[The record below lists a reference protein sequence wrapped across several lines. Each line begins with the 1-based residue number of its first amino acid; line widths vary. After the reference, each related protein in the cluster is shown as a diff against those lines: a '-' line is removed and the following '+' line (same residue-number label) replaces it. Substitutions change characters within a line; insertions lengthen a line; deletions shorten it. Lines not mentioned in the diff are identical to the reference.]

1 MLRDVRH
8 TVTDGLLGLSGD
20 QGEGVHIKI
29 GVSPVK
35 SKGPIIITGTS
46 TAAKMK
52 EKLGL
57 SPLADSVMDSCE
69 NGAGKVIC
77 IPAGASAK
85 GTITEAESKSE
96 GTCSMTGEP
105 YNVFSVKVEMTGK
118 GGLNM
123 AAFRYTTDGGASW
136 SEDLTVPLSGE
147 YELAGTGLKLAFALD
162 EGKSFAVGDSFSWTT
177 TAPKMTGP
185 DVLKAL
191 DSLKHLN
198 VEAEFVHIVG
208 GMTPELWA
216 AASEV
221 QKELAESYH
230 KVFFFVL
237 EAYEPEVG
245 EEPEAYVE
253 RLKEDRKKV
262 KNYDIQVVAAR
273 GVYTGMDGLTRE
285 TNLAGLVC
293 GFYAKTKVHKS
304 IGETAVISVQEG
316 KLTLRP
322 EGIEEHIGELDESGY
337 LTFRQYD
344 GLAGYYVTNARMM
357 SPEGSDYRYAEDVRV
372 KNKIIR
378 KTRLEA
384 LKQLQ
389 SEVDLS
395 DIDGDLKAKAQFI
408 QAPLEN
414 MVETGEISAVQV
426 DVPGGQDILKT
437 ETLELVIRY
446 VPRGTIREIV
456 IDLGVNNPGA
466 AS

>member
-105 YNVFSVKVEMTGK
+105 YNVFSGK

-147 YELAGTGLKLAFALD
+147 YELAGTGLKLTFALD

-414 MVETGEISAVQV
+414 MVEAGEISAVQV